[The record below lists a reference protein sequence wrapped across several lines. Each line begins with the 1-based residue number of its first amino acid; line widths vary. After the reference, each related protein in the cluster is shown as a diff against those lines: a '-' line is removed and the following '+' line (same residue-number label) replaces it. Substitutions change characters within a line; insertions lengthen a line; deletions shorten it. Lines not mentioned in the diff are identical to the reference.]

1 MDAMDYGTLAM
12 QNKLL
17 KERITRLEKKSI
29 DIVHCEECI
38 WFTQSQ
44 LRYDGKP
51 DKRCKQDWCDYHRIV
66 RSANAYCSDG
76 RRK

>member
-1 MDAMDYGTLAM
+1 MDAMDYGILAM

-17 KERITRLEKKSI
+17 KERVTRLEKKSI

-38 WFTQSQ
+38 WFTRSK